1 MEKGS
6 SMKGYNKKPFI
17 LSLLVVVICTC
28 LLSFPQ
34 DDALRHVGLAFAN
47 SKHAPISIFALP
59 TVWGK
64 VYPYSYFEVFKD
76 YDPWFGYDLILKTI
90 ATGLKSLPIS
100 TLLSQFLL
108 IKMLSLLFSL
118 AFFYLILARSG
129 ILGDIKDQDTF
140 TLAYVILLVLTFHP
154 FFRMLGIRP
163 FAFGSLFVVY
173 TIGQKGILK
182 GVLSSATL
190 TFLYPYLAW
199 FYTIPVAF
207 AHFFKGD
214 RKFALG
220 TIAVSILFLCL
231 QPSSFWGFQLALFNS
246 DLVRTAINIKI
257 TEFYPSLGLFF
268 FFIYLSGFLILYPSL
283 SGKTK
288 KLSFENL
295 LIILYLIPSL
305 KYIRYFLDLILPLL
319 FVSFGREMLKALLE
333 PYRKLTS
340 HLKWSFSFWKN
351 TLVSSLQKLKL
362 SRTRTKR
369 KWANINLKPYIVV
382 LYALVSIPVIQEN
395 HKKFSSIKEFQANL
409 SVIPTGSVVLT
420 HFNLQYKILY
430 VRPDLRII
438 PSCEIGFPKNSI
450 RKEYLEFMNEGEV
463 LPLARKTNARFL
475 LEPKGM
481 YINPQNGK
489 SLRLVK
495 KGKNLKIWKILH
507 LSE

>member
-1 MEKGS
+1 
-6 SMKGYNKKPFI
+6 MKGYNKKPFI
-17 LSLLVVVICTC
+17 LSLLIVVIFTC
-28 LLSFPQ
+28 LLTFPQ

-47 SKHAPISIFALP
+47 SKHAPISIFAVP

-129 ILGDIKDQDTF
+129 ILGDIKDRDTF

-163 FAFGSLFVVY
+163 FAFGALFVVY

-207 AHFFKGD
+207 AHFLKGD

-220 TIAVSILFLCL
+220 AMSLSILFLYL

-246 DLVRTAINIKI
+246 DLVRAAINIKI
-257 TEFYPSLGLFF
+257 TEFYNSLNLL

-362 SRTRTKR
+362 SRTRTDR
-369 KWANINLKPYIVV
+369 ERVNINLKPYLLI
-382 LYALVSIPVIQEN
+382 LYALVSVPVIQLN
-395 HKKFSSIKEFQANL
+395 HKEFSSLRKFQANL
-409 SVIPTGSVVLT
+409 SVIPTGSLVLT

-438 PSCEIGFPKNSI
+438 PSCEMGFPKDSI
-450 RKEYLEFMNEGEV
+450 RKEYLEFVNDGEV

-495 KGKNLKIWKILH
+495 KGKNLKIWKVLH